1 MLSFLCF
8 FYSRCMGPYHYL
20 FSSCSLYIVH
30 TFSSLLIFFSCLVVC
45 FYIIIYI
52 LSPIHHPMWAGFPE
66 QVHPAY
72 SQPVQI
78 LLQILKPYI
87 SPTALCNLTKSESCN
102 FSHRIF
108 ASSFLVSFYWCVWR
122 RQNLLTYLLTYCLLT
137 QDSYFQ
143 FKSRKYALGSSF

>member
-1 MLSFLCF
+1 MCF
-8 FYSRCMGPYHYL
+8 
-20 FSSCSLYIVH
+20 CSLPLH
-30 TFSSLLIFFSCLVVC
+30 GPLTLPFSFSLPVYSAFTYFFSCLVVC

-52 LSPIHHPMWAGFPE
+52 LSSIHHPMWAGFPE

-78 LLQILKPYI
+78 LLQILQPYI
-87 SPTALCNLTKSESCN
+87 FPIALCNLTKCESCN

-122 RQNLLTYLLTYCLLT
+122 RQTYLLTYLLTYFAKNDENPQEKSVVHGVFLINE
-137 QDSYFQ
+137 
-143 FKSRKYALGSSF
+143 FKIMRYK

>member
-8 FYSRCMGPYHYL
+8 FLLPLHGLLTLPFSYSLPVYSAYVL
-20 FSSCSLYIVH
+20 KFIY
-30 TFSSLLIFFSCLVVC
+30 FFSCLVVC

-87 SPTALCNLTKSESCN
+87 SPTALCNLTKCESCN

-122 RQNLLTYLLTYCLLT
+122 RQNLLTYLLDPPSSV
-137 QDSYFQ
+137 QQ
-143 FKSRKYALGSSF
+143 GGSKKTVRRSKNI